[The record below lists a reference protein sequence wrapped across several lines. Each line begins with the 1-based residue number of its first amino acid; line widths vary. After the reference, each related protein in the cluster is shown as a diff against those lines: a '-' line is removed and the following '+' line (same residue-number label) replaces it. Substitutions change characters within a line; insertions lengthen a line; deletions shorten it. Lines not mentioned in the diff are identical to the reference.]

1 MQGIIGATAYK
12 QMTSPRWANDPD
24 VIAYKEFLAKYL
36 PNEDKTNEIGFV
48 TYSFA
53 HVMAHI
59 LREAGDNLTRE
70 NILRVATNLKKVHGP
85 ALLPGSAYNTTPEDY
100 VPFKRLELQQFKGN
114 DWVVLE
120 EMTAE

>member
-1 MQGIIGATAYK
+1 
-12 QMTSPRWANDPD
+12 
-24 VIAYKEFLAKYL
+24 
-36 PNEDKTNEIGFV
+36 
-48 TYSFA
+48 
-53 HVMAHI
+53 
-59 LREAGDNLTRE
+59 
-70 NILRVATNLKKVHGP
+70 VHGP